1 MSGNPLR
8 EDQIPTNF
16 SALWEAAHD
25 GKTALVEQLLKSNS
39 SEIEWKDTIGGRTPL
54 AIASVGGHVEIVKLL
69 LQAGADINTRDTYML
84 TPIILAIRFRKLK
97 VVYALLADGSADLT
111 CHDRFGRT
119 ALHFAVDWELP
130 SVVTELLHKGA
141 DITVRDSKGQT
152 VLDKAVKK
160 GQITLTKALLEN
172 APAKQD
178 VIDCVSGLFAA
189 AMDDGECAK
198 AILLQSYL
206 DLHPQHFC

>member
-1 MSGNPLR
+1 
-8 EDQIPTNF
+8 
-16 SALWEAAHD
+16 
-25 GKTALVEQLLKSNS
+25 
-39 SEIEWKDTIGGRTPL
+39 
-54 AIASVGGHVEIVKLL
+54 
-69 LQAGADINTRDTYML
+69 ML
-84 TPIILAIRFRKLK
+84 TPLILAIRFRKLL

-119 ALHFAVDWELP
+119 ALHFTVDWELP
-130 SVVTELLHKGA
+130 SVVTKLLREGA
-141 DITVRDSKGQT
+141 DITVRDSQGQT
-152 VLDKAVKK
+152 VLDKAK

-178 VIDCVSGLFAA
+178 VIDCARRLFAA
-189 AMDDGECAK
+189 AMDDGDCVE